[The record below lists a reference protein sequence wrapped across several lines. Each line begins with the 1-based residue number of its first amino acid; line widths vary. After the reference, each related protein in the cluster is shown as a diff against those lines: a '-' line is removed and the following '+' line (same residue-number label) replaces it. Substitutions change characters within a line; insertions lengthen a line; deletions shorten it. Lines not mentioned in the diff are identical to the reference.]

1 MLQGDSGGPGTVKL
15 GDQHVLVGVISR
27 GACGWRSLLIRVTE
41 VRQFIDWVVGKN
53 RVAEDEFCPNG
64 SEADVKI

>member
-1 MLQGDSGGPGTVKL
+1 MGAEAGHLCSVKL

-27 GACGWRSLLIRVTE
+27 STCGERNLLIRVTE
-41 VRQFIDWVVGKN
+41 VRQFIDWVVGMN
-53 RVAEDEFCPNG
+53 RVAEDEFCPSG